1 MCPLWHSPGAMTHRQ
16 IRTVIYV
23 CHSARCTADF
33 LSLPPCLSCVHQTH
47 FQLSFPTVSTFPSP
61 LTFTISLI
69 VKVFV
74 SYSVLLYLSS
84 SVRLTH
90 FSGPCMRW
98 SHDGTVRVM
107 TKILFQGLETKD
119 ANSLDLS
126 TLNKAG
132 DRRLRLGNVKRTGA
146 SGVEHK
152 EEMNYRVKRT

>member
-23 CHSARCTADF
+23 YHSARCTADF

-47 FQLSFPTVSTFPSP
+47 FQLSFPTVSTFLSP
-61 LTFTISLI
+61 LTFTISLN
-69 VKVFV
+69 VKVFE
-74 SYSVLLYLSS
+74 SYSVLLYLS

-90 FSGPCMRW
+90 FSGPCMKW
-98 SHDGTVRVM
+98 SHDSTVRVM
-107 TKILFQGLETKD
+107 TKIVFQGLETKD
-119 ANSLDLS
+119 ANSLDWS
-126 TLNKAG
+126 TLNMAG

-152 EEMNYRVKRT
+152 DQRKGTIE